1 LAQLIVAQR
10 KFSYTHKYDSDM
22 EILLNVREMETFKN
36 SIYQSFAT
44 VAKSAVNFILE
55 NFILPELGMHV
66 TRFKN

>member
-1 LAQLIVAQR
+1 
-10 KFSYTHKYDSDM
+10 M
-22 EILLNVREMETFKN
+22 EILLNAREMETFKN

-55 NFILPELGMHV
+55 NFILSELGMHV